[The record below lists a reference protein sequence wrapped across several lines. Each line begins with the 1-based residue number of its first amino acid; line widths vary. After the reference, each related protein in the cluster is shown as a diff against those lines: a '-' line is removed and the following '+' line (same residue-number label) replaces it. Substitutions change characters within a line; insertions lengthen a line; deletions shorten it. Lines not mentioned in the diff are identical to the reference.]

1 MTPPSRS
8 RLPIVLLACLL
19 VTGLVPGSGGHA
31 IEAAVGAKT
40 LFDCGDCWPAAFT
53 FTPDGK
59 QIFYLE
65 RYTGEIRKYTLKSDR
80 DTKWG
85 SVGPVDGDG
94 ERGALGIAVDPRWNK
109 GTGEQRKSHRWV
121 YVFYTNESPLENRV
135 VRLRQK
141 LHGPGVTEDRLVT
154 ISIAGAS
161 NHNGG
166 PIQFGPDGKLY
177 VVTGELA
184 DPSRAQDRADPAGKV
199 LRLNRNGGRPGD
211 NPISGSLAFSYG
223 HRNSFGFTFDPT
235 TDDLWQTEN
244 GPECEDEVN
253 LVLAGGNYGW
263 GSGSSCPN
271 TSTEGPSPT
280 AAEKTWTPTIVPT
293 GAAFCEGCGLGADVE
308 GDLLVGIYEDGTQI
322 RNLSMNS
329 QRDGITGEATL
340 LDRPSGVLALARRP
354 NGQIYFSDSSGIYLL
369 TG

>member
-1 MTPPSRS
+1 VGPRV
-8 RLPIVLLACLL
+8 RARVAVVILACL
-19 VTGLVPGSGGHA
+19 VSGIAPGSSGQ
-31 IEAAVGAKT
+31 AAASAGGAKNIV
-40 LFDCGDCWPAAFT
+40 DCRDCWPAAFA

-65 RYTGEIRKYTLKSDR
+65 RYTGEIHRYTLKGGR
-80 DTKWG
+80 DTRWG

-94 ERGALGIAVDPRWNK
+94 ERGALGIAVDPRWNRGSK
-109 GTGEQRKSHRWV
+109 RQQKRNRWI
-121 YVFYTNESPLENRV
+121 YVFYTSESPLENRI
-135 VRLRQK
+135 VRLRRRP
-141 LHGPGVTEDRLVT
+141 HGGGVTEDRLET
-154 ISIAGAS
+154 ISIGGAS

-166 PIQFGPDGKLY
+166 PIHFGLDGKLY

-184 DPSRAQDRADPAGKV
+184 DPSRAQDRGDPAGKV
-199 LRLNRNGGRPGD
+199 LRMNRNGGRPGD
-211 NPISGSLAFSYG
+211 NPIPGSLAFSYG

-253 LVLAGGNYGW
+253 RVVAGGNYGW

-271 TSTEGPSPT
+271 TSTEGPSPIGPEQ
-280 AAEKTWTPTIVPT
+280 AWTPTIVPT
-293 GAAFCEGCGLGADVE
+293 GAAFCNGCGLGADVE
-308 GDLLVGIYEDGTQI
+308 GDLLVGIYGDGTEI
-322 RNLSMNS
+322 RNLSLHS

-340 LDRPSGVLALARRP
+340 LDRSSGVLALERRP
-354 NGQIYFSDSSGIYLL
+354 NGQVYFSDSSGIYLL